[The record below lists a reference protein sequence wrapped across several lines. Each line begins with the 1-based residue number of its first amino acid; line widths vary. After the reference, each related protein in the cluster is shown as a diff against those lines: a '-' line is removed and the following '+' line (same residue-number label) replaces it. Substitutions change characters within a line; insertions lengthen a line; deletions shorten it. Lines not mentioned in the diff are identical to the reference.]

1 METNKNTAIAYQKH
15 WDIPRAVLIGEFMAL
30 HAYIQKTDF
39 KLTT

>member
-15 WDIPRAVLIGEFMAL
+15 WDTPRAVLRGEFMAL

-39 KLTT
+39 TLTT